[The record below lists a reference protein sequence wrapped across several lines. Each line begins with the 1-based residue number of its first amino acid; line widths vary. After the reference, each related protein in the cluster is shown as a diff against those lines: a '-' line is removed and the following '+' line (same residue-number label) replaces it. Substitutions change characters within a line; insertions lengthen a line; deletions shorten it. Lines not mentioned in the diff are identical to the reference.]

1 MIGKKNIAFGF
12 LYLVITAS
20 LGPYMIVKMLPDRAA
35 ALAEKQTTVGRLQ
48 SLKTNDFSKDL
59 EPLKPEAIAKA
70 NTAGILSLN
79 KIVNV
84 DNERDLTR
92 TAHVHGNLESVLNIL
107 AGLALCFIAVGRVFK
122 QIISWLFISGALLHS
137 GSMILL
143 SFGMDWAGMTLRIG
157 PFLVLA
163 ALLTIGIAT
172 IIGFKGEL
180 VKD

>member
-20 LGPYMIVKMLPDRAA
+20 LGPYMIVKLLPERAA
-35 ALAEKQTTVGRLQ
+35 ALAEKQETVGRLQ
-48 SLKTNDFSKDL
+48 SLKTNNFEEDL
-59 EPLKPEAIAKA
+59 VPLKPEAIAKA
-70 NTAGILSLN
+70 NTLGILSLN
-79 KIVNV
+79 LLVNV
-84 DNERDLTR
+84 DNARDMTR

-107 AGLALCFIAVGRVFK
+107 AGLALCFIAIGKLFK

-143 SFGMDWAGMTLRIG
+143 SFGMDWALMTLRIG

-163 ALLTIGIAT
+163 ALLCMGIAT
-172 IIGFKGEL
+172 VIGFKGEL
-180 VKD
+180 VRD

>member
-20 LGPYMIVKMLPDRAA
+20 LGPYMIVKILPDQAA
-35 ALAEKQTTVGRLQ
+35 ALKEKQVTLGNLQ
-48 SLKTNDFSKDL
+48 TIKTNDFTKDL
-59 EPLKPEAIAKA
+59 DPMKPADIAKA

-79 KIVNV
+79 KLVNV
-84 DNERDLTR
+84 GQELDMPRN
-92 TAHVHGNLESVLNIL
+92 AHVHGNLESVLNIL

-122 QIISWLFISGALLHS
+122 QIISWLFIAGALLHS
-137 GSMILL
+137 GSMLL
-143 SFGMDWAGMTLRIG
+143 LTFGIEWANYTLRIG

-172 IIGFKGEL
+172 VIGFRGEL
-180 VKD
+180 VRD

>member
-20 LGPYMIVKMLPDRAA
+20 LGPYMIVKLLPDQGA
-35 ALAEKQTTVGRLQ
+35 ALVEKQTTVGRLQ
-48 SLKTNDFSKDL
+48 SLKTNDFSEDL
-59 EPLKPEAIAKA
+59 EPLKPGAIAKA

-79 KIVNV
+79 KLVNV
-84 DNERDLTR
+84 GQELDMPRN
-92 TAHVHGNLESVLNIL
+92 AHVHGNLESVLNIL

-122 QIISWLFISGALLHS
+122 QIISWLFIAGALLHS

-143 SFGMDWAGMTLRIG
+143 SFGMDWAATTLRIG

-172 IIGFKGEL
+172 VIGFRGEV

>member
-20 LGPYMIVKMLPDRAA
+20 LGPYMIVKLLPARAA
-35 ALAEKQTTVGRLQ
+35 ALADKQVTVGRLQ
-48 SLKTNDFSKDL
+48 SLKTNNFEEEL

-79 KIVNV
+79 QLVNV
-84 DNERDLTR
+84 DNDRDMTR

-107 AGLALCFIAVGRVFK
+107 AGLALCFIAVGTLFK
-122 QIISWLFISGALLHS
+122 QIISWLFIAGALLHS

-143 SFGMDWAGMTLRIG
+143 SFGMDWAVMTLRIG

-163 ALLTIGIAT
+163 ALLSIGIAT
-172 IIGFKGEL
+172 VIGFKGEL
-180 VKD
+180 VRD